1 MKKKERES
9 YLAPATETLEV
20 VFEGCI
26 AASGLINDS
35 GENDEVGW

>member
-1 MKKKERES
+1 MKIKERES
-9 YLAPATETLEV
+9 YLAPATETIEV

-26 AASGLINDS
+26 AASGRINDS